1 MSSTDIQPL
10 DAADYPDLSERQLEA
25 LPIIFAAPTLKAGL
39 EAADIPKSTWY
50 RWVKQERAF
59 AEVVRILRTQA
70 FGEAME
76 DVRRA
81 ARYAAQTLL
90 SLLTSKSESIR
101 LQAAREILSA
111 AFRATE
117 VLDQE
122 ERLQRLEEVTD
133 ILLPR
138 DGR

>member
-1 MSSTDIQPL
+1 M
-10 DAADYPDLSERQLEA
+10 
-25 LPIIFAAPTLKAGL
+25 
-39 EAADIPKSTWY
+39 
-50 RWVKQERAF
+50 KQERAF